1 MSVHPPKRVERPG
14 QIDNS
19 DIVLGVNG
27 REGDEPE
34 LRRML
39 EEGQDYVLVSQ
50 EVWEKLFD
58 WYLFLPFLIFV
69 PLILSI
75 LWYHIYVFCYVNT
88 QLLPLLLIVTFKFL
102 CLYIKPFVVPHIYV
116 FSYVN
121 IQLLPLLLIVVL
133 MW

>member
-1 MSVHPPKRVERPG
+1 MQGAGECSIDKQSQSPGTQDMNVLSLKRVERPG

-27 REGDEPE
+27 CASNEFE

-58 WYLFLPFLIFV
+58 WYSFFFPFLFFFVLLLLCFFCLFLCEDPAI
-69 PLILSI
+69 PLAYYSRK
-75 LWYHIYVFCYVNT
+75 VFC
-88 QLLPLLLIVTFKFL
+88 
-102 CLYIKPFVVPHIYV
+102 
-116 FSYVN
+116 
-121 IQLLPLLLIVVL
+121 
-133 MW
+133 